1 MTTSVQRPLPCNK
14 PSEQYHNGHL
24 FKTIRHRS
32 IANKSNKERPK
43 LLHSTSRNGQ
53 LINDGPTDGV
63 KTLIFFISKGLK
75 RSPNV
80 VVGLCSFCFR
90 FIQYV
95 LFVLHI
101 YILQ

>member
-32 IANKSNKERPK
+32 IANTSKTRT
-43 LLHSTSRNGQ
+43 LHSTSRNGQ